1 MTGLATGIWIAFL
14 KRVTEDEEMK
24 IKLGENENKSADKL
38 VEPRFLDET
47 LNVNQGPSG
56 PGNIEKRDDKEDEG
70 HQPEETMEQDP
81 DQAGKDV
88 DKASTC
94 GVSSLEFKFLDDY
107 EVETKTLEA
116 QLTQRRMKPPRSN
129 LPQPL

>member
-1 MTGLATGIWIAFL
+1 M
-14 KRVTEDEEMK
+14 
-24 IKLGENENKSADKL
+24 
-38 VEPRFLDET
+38 PRFLDET
-47 LNVNQGPSG
+47 LNVDQGPSG
-56 PGNIEKRDDKEDEG
+56 PGKIIKGDDKEEEG
-70 HQPEETMEQDP
+70 RQPEEAMEQDP

-107 EVETKTLEA
+107 GVETKTLEG
-116 QLTQRRMKPPRSN
+116 TMNQRRMKPPRSN